1 LKDRQDITGI
11 TYEPWHIRYVGKE
24 NAEYISKHD
33 LTLEE
38 DNVCKEKTKAN
49 PITKIP
55 AKINGIDTLDFRFL

>member
-1 LKDRQDITGI
+1 MKDRQDITGI

-38 DNVCKEKTKAN
+38 FLKQLS
-49 PITKIP
+49 
-55 AKINGIDTLDFRFL
+55 AK